1 MSDAMLGAKLA
12 ELKRCIERFTRRDGV
27 HSTAIAPLSLFRAS
41 APSELVQAVYEPTLA
56 IIAQGRKRVMLG
68 NEIYHYDAAHFLL
81 VSVGL
86 PVVGQVIDA
95 SPESP
100 YLSLRIDLD
109 PSLLGEL
116 ILAARPPE
124 AHGRPQRGLVVSR
137 AEQPLLDAV
146 VRLLLLLDS
155 PRDLGVLAPLV
166 LREITYRLLVGEQG
180 LRLRQIAAENGL
192 TRRVATAIRWLKHN
206 FAQPLRIEA
215 LAREV
220 RMSPSGLHHQFKAV
234 TAMSPL
240 QYQKRLRLQEARRLM
255 LSEALDAASAGFR
268 VGYESPSQ
276 FSREYRRLFGQPPQ
290 RDMALLRTA
299 TRNGQGER
307 WAPR

>member
-1 MSDAMLGAKLA
+1 
-12 ELKRCIERFTRRDGV
+12 
-27 HSTAIAPLSLFRAS
+27 
-41 APSELVQAVYEPTLA
+41 VQTVYEPAVA
-56 IIAQGRKRVMLG
+56 IVAQGCKRVMLAD
-68 NEIYHYDAAHFLL
+68 EIYHYDPAHFLL

-86 PVVGQVIDA
+86 PVAGQVINA

-109 PSLLGEL
+109 PGQLSEL
-116 ILAARPPE
+116 ILAAGPPE
-124 AHGRPQRGLVVSR
+124 AHGRPQRGLAVSQ
-137 AEQPLLDAV
+137 AEPPLLDAV
-146 VRLLLLLDS
+146 VRLLHLLDS
-155 PRDLGVLAPLV
+155 PRDIGVLAPLV
-166 LREITYRLLVGEQG
+166 LREISYRLLVGEQG
-180 LRLRQIAAENGL
+180 PRLRQIAAGNGQA
-192 TRRVATAIRWLKHN
+192 RRVATAIRWLKDN
-206 FAQPLRIEA
+206 FARPFSIEA

-220 RMSPSGLHHQFKAV
+220 HLSPSGLHHQFKAV

-290 RDMALLRTA
+290 RDLALLRTESQPV
-299 TRNGQGER
+299 QGER
-307 WAPR
+307 RAVS